1 MCAPRTMLC
10 GEGSLDVPQGGCEG
24 QFEGAWTCQG
34 PPDVSP
40 PCLPVFSQLQAQKLR
55 LAHSRG
61 PFYSG
66 SLPNVNQIGT
76 GVPEFQVT
84 PQGSAPWRCLG
95 RGWTGTR

>member
-1 MCAPRTMLC
+1 MSHGAVR
-10 GEGSLDVPQGGCEG
+10 GSLRGPGPPPS
-24 QFEGAWTCQG
+24 

-40 PCLPVFSQLQAQKLR
+40 PCPLVSPQLQAQKLR

-76 GVPEFQVT
+76 GVPEFQVIHSRI
-84 PQGSAPWRCLG
+84 GGLAVSGVGNRELKG
-95 RGWTGTR
+95 